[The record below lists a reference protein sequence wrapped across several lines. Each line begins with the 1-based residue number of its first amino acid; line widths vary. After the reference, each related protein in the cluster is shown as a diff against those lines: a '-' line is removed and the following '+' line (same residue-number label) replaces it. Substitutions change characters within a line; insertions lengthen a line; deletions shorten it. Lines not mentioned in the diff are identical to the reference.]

1 MCLRIWVIPR
11 IMIKIGVPNLWNSV
25 YLKWL
30 IIWLILSV
38 AKISISFLIP
48 KDRKLHGPLSL
59 FFSHCGWI
67 SLELQL
73 IEGMGRKHKVL
84 LSREFSFI
92 PICLALTLESDH
104 WPPSYRILNT
114 TLFESWEM
122 IGPYPSWW
130 LFNGLLLILQ
140 VLHVIWSYL
149 IARIAFKALIR
160 GKVRMKDGFFL
171 WGWVGK

>member
-1 MCLRIWVIPR
+1 MEFWVTFWISN
-11 IMIKIGVPNLWNSV
+11 MT

-30 IIWLILSV
+30 VIWLTLSA
-38 AKISISFLIP
+38 AKSCISSIIP

-59 FFSHCGWI
+59 LSSHCAWI

-73 IEGMGRKHKVL
+73 IEGMVWKHKVL
-84 LSREFSFI
+84 LSRKFNFI
-92 PICLALTLESDH
+92 LMCLALTLESDH
-104 WPPSYRILNT
+104 WPSSYRILNT

-122 IGPYPSWW
+122 IGPYSSWW
-130 LFNGLLLILQ
+130 LFNGLLLVLQ

-160 GKVRMKDGFFL
+160 GKVRVKDGFFL
-171 WGWVGK
+171 WGITKKKA